1 MRSRPGWHLCDSYSD
16 NYPVNHSDIYSS
28 IYSLIYSFI
37 SSLISSFTSS
47 FTSSFIS
54 TLTFTGSAYPYFDPV
69 NELVNPTKWM
79 LIFSRYHSIM
89 KIIMIQRIRRC
100 DMHGNTQE

>member
-47 FTSSFIS
+47 FIS

-69 NELVNPTKWM
+69 NDLVYPNKWR
-79 LIFSRYHSIM
+79 LIFS
-89 KIIMIQRIRRC
+89 QF
-100 DMHGNTQE
+100 

>member
-1 MRSRPGWHLCDSYSD
+1 MRSRPGWHFCDSYSD

-47 FTSSFIS
+47 FIS

-69 NELVNPTKWM
+69 NELVNPIKWM

-89 KIIMIQRIRRC
+89 KTIMIQRTRRC